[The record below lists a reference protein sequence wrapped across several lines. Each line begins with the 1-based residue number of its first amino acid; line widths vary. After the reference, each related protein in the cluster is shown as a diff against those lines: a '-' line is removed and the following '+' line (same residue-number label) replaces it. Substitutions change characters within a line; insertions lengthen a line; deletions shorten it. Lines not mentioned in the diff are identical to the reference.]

1 MLARAWTQ
9 LAEIFAAPLTRVM
22 ARSFQSEAVFREKN
36 RFFAGNFA
44 ICDAA

>member
-1 MLARAWTQ
+1 MDPACGDFCRTSDARHGSQ
-9 LAEIFAAPLTRVM
+9 
-22 ARSFQSEAVFREKN
+22 FQSEAVFREKN